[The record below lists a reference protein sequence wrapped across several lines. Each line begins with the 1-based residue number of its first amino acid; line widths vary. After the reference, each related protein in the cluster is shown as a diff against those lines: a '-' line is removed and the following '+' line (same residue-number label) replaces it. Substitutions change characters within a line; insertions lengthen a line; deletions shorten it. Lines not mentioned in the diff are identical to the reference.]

1 MILVHNATVCF
12 TKMSIQSQPSD
23 SLANDGGMYNTNN
36 NNDPAAGEDFDNQN
50 IMFAPADPTDSIK
63 KRKKEKKNRSKDSSK
78 QSPSSA
84 TSSNG
89 KRLSK
94 SSSLST
100 NNTRH
105 SGSSSRRTVH
115 HKNATP
121 PRVPRSKSM
130 NSAKFD
136 DADVCYAEWWM
147 SCFPDAF
154 K

>member
-1 MILVHNATVCF
+1 MLLLASPKCQHI
-12 TKMSIQSQPSD
+12 SQPSD
-23 SLANDGGMYNTNN
+23 SLANDGGNYT
-36 NNDPAAGEDFDNQN
+36 NNDPTAAEGFDNQN

-63 KRKKEKKNRSKDSSK
+63 KRKKEKKSRSKDTSNNK
-78 QSPSSA
+78 QSPSS
-84 TSSNG
+84 TSSSKD

-100 NNTRH
+100 SNTKR
-105 SGSSSRRTVH
+105 SGSSRRTVH

-130 NSAKFD
+130 NAAHFD
-136 DADVCYAEWWM
+136 DAGVCYAEWWM